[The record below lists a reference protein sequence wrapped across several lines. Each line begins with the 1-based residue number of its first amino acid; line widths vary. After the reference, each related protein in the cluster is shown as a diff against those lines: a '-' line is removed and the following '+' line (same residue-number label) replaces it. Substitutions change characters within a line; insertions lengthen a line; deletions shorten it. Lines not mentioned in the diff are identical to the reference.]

1 MFVVFEGIDGSGK
14 TSISNR
20 VAAELG
26 RQGRSVKHLRAE
38 GRFASPI
45 VEGIREFAR
54 NSQYLELCWEAE
66 FLLYVAR
73 DVQLMNEMLRP
84 ALACHDVVLA
94 DRFLYTSE
102 VLARHAR
109 GLGESFV
116 RPILKAAADGVEP
129 DLVIWVDV
137 DPAIANARR
146 KLRKL
151 DGGRQGPP
159 ARKGLSGSGLPERL
173 RAGYLELAASDPERW
188 FVLSNHGSL
197 EESVQHA
204 VELIGRAQSH
214 GPARAVATYRAAQK
228 QRTSQPPRLAS
239 VAAALES
246 FLSRVDE
253 LSECEPALGAYL
265 LGGMYGAP
273 VDARRRRLAE
283 LAPSAVLNALRGLDD
298 AESQRLRRDL
308 SPRHPNLVLRSLR
321 GGLSSPASWALW
333 QELEAVVPSEAL
345 PCLRGSTDARAWAAR
360 DRWCEREPEATLASL
375 AGLDD
380 ARAWAMRERLLTLC
394 GGVDSTNYEFARAL
408 ARSVSG
414 LSTEAAWHWRSQAQR
429 VAPVAALASLVGVT
443 DPQSWIWR
451 ARALKYAPKVVMN
464 SLSGCAEPAAW
475 RLREQVVRHCKEALS
490 GFEGIDSRE
499 AWTLRE
505 QSYDI
510 WPSSVVKTLGPLADA
525 ERGRAVIERQLAAY
539 PEDIS
544 LLRHVARIAL
554 GLHRGAAPPAQ

>member
-20 VAAELG
+20 VAAELA
-26 RQGRSVKHLRAE
+26 RQGQSVKHLRAE

-45 VEGIREFAR
+45 VEGIREFTR
-54 NSQYLELCWEAE
+54 NSQHLELCWEAE

-73 DVQLMNEMLRP
+73 DVQLMNETLRP
-84 ALACHDVVLA
+84 ALACHDIVLA

-109 GLGESFV
+109 GLDESFV
-116 RPILKAAADGVEP
+116 RPILTAAAAGLEP

-159 ARKGLSGSGLPERL
+159 GRKGLSGAGLPERL
-173 RAGYLELAASDPERW
+173 REGYLELAASDPERW
-188 FVLSNHGSL
+188 FVVVNHGSL
-197 EESVQHA
+197 EESVQRV
-204 VELIGRAQSH
+204 VELIGRARNE
-214 GPARAVATYRAAQK
+214 GPARAVAAYRAAQS
-228 QRTSQPPRLAS
+228 QRTSPPLRLPSAT
-239 VAAALES
+239 AALEH

-253 LSECEPALGAYL
+253 LGEREPALAAYL
-265 LGGMYGAP
+265 LGGMYGTP

-283 LAPSAVLNALRGLDD
+283 VAPRAVLNALRALND
-298 AESQRLRRDL
+298 AESQRLRREL
-308 SPRHPNLVLRSLR
+308 SATQPDLVLRSLR
-321 GGLSSPASWALW
+321 GGLRSPEGWTLW

-345 PCLRGSTDARAWAAR
+345 LCLSGSTDARAWAAR
-360 DRWCEREPEATLASL
+360 DRWCECEPQATLASL

-380 ARAWAMRERLLTLC
+380 PRAWAMRERLLTLR
-394 GGVDSTNYEFARAL
+394 GEVISTSYEFARAL
-408 ARSVSG
+408 ARSVTGS
-414 LSTEAAWHWRSQAQR
+414 STDAAWHLRRQARS
-429 VAPVAALASLVGVT
+429 VAPVAALASLAGVY
-443 DPQSWIWR
+443 DPQSWLWR
-451 ARALKYAPKVVMN
+451 EQALEYAPKVVMH
-464 SLSGCAEPAAW
+464 SLNGCAEPAAW
-475 RLREQVVRHCKEALS
+475 RLRQQVARRCKEALD
-490 GFEGIDSRE
+490 GFEGVDSPE

-505 QSYDI
+505 ASYDT
-510 WPSSVVKTLGPLADA
+510 WPSSVVKTLGPLADT

-539 PEDIS
+539 PDDVS

-554 GLHRGAAPPAQ
+554 GLHRVAPPPDT

>member
-20 VAAELG
+20 VAAELA

-54 NSQYLELCWEAE
+54 NSQHLELCWEAE

-116 RPILKAAADGVEP
+116 RPILTAAADGIEP

-151 DGGRQGPP
+151 GGGRQGPP
-159 ARKGLSGSGLPERL
+159 ARKGLSGSGLPQRL

-197 EESVQHA
+197 EESVQRV
-204 VELIGRAQSH
+204 VELIGRARSD
-214 GPARAVATYRAAQK
+214 GPARVLARYRAVQK
-228 QRTSQPPRLAS
+228 QRTSLPPRLSSA
-239 VAAALES
+239 AAALDS

-253 LSECEPALGAYL
+253 LSEREPALAGYL

-283 LAPSAVLNALRGLDD
+283 LAPRAVLNALRGLDD
-298 AESQRLRRDL
+298 TESQRLRREL
-308 SPRHPNLVLRSLR
+308 SGAHPLLVLRSLR
-321 GGLSSPASWALW
+321 GGLSSPEGWTLW

-360 DRWCEREPEATLASL
+360 DRWFEREPEATLSSL

-380 ARAWAMRERLLTLC
+380 ARAWAMRERLLTLR
-394 GGVDSTNYEFARAL
+394 GAVVSTSYEFAHAL
-408 ARSVSG
+408 ARSVTG
-414 LSTEAAWHWRSQAQR
+414 LSTDAAWHLRSQAR
-429 VAPVAALASLVGVT
+429 RLAPVAALASLAGVN
-443 DPQSWIWR
+443 DPQSWTWR
-451 ARALKYAPKVVMN
+451 AQALKYAPKVVMN
-464 SLSGCAEPAAW
+464 SLKGCAEPAAW
-475 RLREQVVRHCKEALS
+475 RLREQVVRHCKEALD
-490 GFEGIDSRE
+490 GFEGVDSPE

-505 QSYDI
+505 ASYDI
-510 WPSSVVKTLGPLADA
+510 WPSSVVKTLGPLADV

-539 PEDIS
+539 PEDVS
-544 LLRHVARIAL
+544 LLKHVARIAL
-554 GLHRGAAPPAQ
+554 GLHRAAPPPAQ